1 MAENNSENN
10 FDNNLQ
16 IISFSKPD
24 GNSRNVTSETFTVD
38 FNPNTF
44 TVNNKIEFKKEEA
57 KGKSG
62 GDPTFDKVPP
72 IEFSIEFT
80 IDGTGVA
87 AKNLPKKNS
96 NTYSSARSSSSDQN
110 KNDYV
115 KNRIKELRKVT
126 RPDING
132 DIHRPNYLA
141 VLWGTFYIKCILTSL
156 NITYNLFDR
165 NGSPLRAKVNCG
177 FLERKEPGLDAR
189 DTMLESPDLTKYVSV
204 KQSDKLPLIAKK
216 NYDESFYYMQIAKAN
231 NLKNFRNLSPG
242 TTLVL
247 PPMADTDDDEQ

>member
-1 MAENNSENN
+1 MAQNNDENN
-10 FDNNLQ
+10 FENNLQ
-16 IISFSKPD
+16 IISYYKPD
-24 GNSRNVTSETFTVD
+24 GNSRNATSETFIVD

-44 TVNNKIEFKKEEA
+44 TINNKIEFKKEEA

-72 IEFSIEFT
+72 IEFSIEFV

-87 AKNLPKKNS
+87 IQNLPKKSS
-96 NTYSSARSSSSDQN
+96 NAFSSARNSNSSQN

-132 DIHRPNYLA
+132 DIHRPNYLG

-189 DTMLESPDLTKYVSV
+189 ETMYESPDLTKHKSI
-204 KQSDKLPLIAKK
+204 KQSDRLPLIAKN
-216 NYDESFYYMQIAKAN
+216 NYDESFYYIQIAKAN
-231 NLKNFRNLSPG
+231 KLKNFRNLSPG
-242 TTLVL
+242 TTLIL
-247 PPMADTDDDEQ
+247 PPMADNDNDE